1 MQMDVTNDSEE
12 LQALF
17 DSRAGQHAMN
27 ASAGPVAEDPATR
40 RVEPPSQEPS
50 GERMLAGIGQL
61 TRTLHSSLRELGYD
75 RTLGEAAST
84 IPDVRDRLAY
94 VATMTEQAAQR
105 ALTATEIAK
114 PIQDGLAADAAEL
127 SAQWSRLLGRQ
138 TDVDGFRA
146 LVDRTRAY
154 LEQVPRQAG
163 ATNAQLL
170 EIMMA
175 QDFQDLTGQVIKKV
189 TDIIQFIEQRLLQLL
204 LENTPPQRL
213 SKEANSL
220 LNGPVIKADG
230 VANVVTTQAQVDDLL
245 GSLGF

>member
-1 MQMDVTNDSEE
+1 MNDSEE

-17 DSRAGQHAMN
+17 DSVVLQDALT
-27 ASAGPVAEDPATR
+27 ASPVPAAEDPATR
-40 RVEPPSQEPS
+40 PIEPS
-50 GERMLAGIGQL
+50 CEEPSAERMLAGIGNL
-61 TRTLHSSLRELGYD
+61 TRTLHNSLRALGYD
-75 RTLGEAAST
+75 RALEDAAST

-127 SAQWSRLLGRQ
+127 SAQWGRLLGRQ
-138 TDVDGFRA
+138 SDLDGFRA

-154 LEQVPRQAG
+154 LEHVPQQAI
-163 ATNAQLL
+163 ATNAQLR

-175 QDFQDLTGQVIKKV
+175 QDFQDLTAQVMKKV
-189 TDIIQFIEQRLLQLL
+189 TEIIQSIEQQLLQLL
-204 LENTPPQRL
+204 VENTPPARRN
-213 SKEANSL
+213 KEANSL
-220 LNGPVIKADG
+220 LNGPVINSDAR
-230 VANVVTTQAQVDDLL
+230 ANVVTTQAQVDDLL